1 MRRPDLREHVRRLP
15 REVAA
20 DRRHEGKEDA
30 LHEQCPDQEPHDRSH
45 LVAHDRADR
54 ESEAIR
60 YYDAAYRLGV
70 PAEDKRR
77 FYVGFGS
84 TLRNVGRADE
94 SVAVLAEAIAEDPGY
109 APFHAFLA
117 LALFS
122 SGHPREALATM
133 LGVALDVAKAGAFD
147 RYERALG
154 EYHRELLG
162 DASEPLM

>member
-1 MRRPDLREHVRRLP
+1 LRDAGKHEEHLAAARAL
-15 REVAA
+15 VAA
-20 DRRHEGKEDA
+20 
-30 LHEQCPDQEPHDRSH
+30 EPANV
-45 LVAHDRADR
+45 LAQLEAAIAHDRAER
-54 ESEAIR
+54 ESEAIG
-60 YYDAAYRLGV
+60 YYEAAYRLGV
-70 PAEDKRR
+70 PASEKHK

-94 SVAVLAEAIAEDPGY
+94 SVAVLAQAVADEPGY

-122 SGHPREALATM
+122 SGHPREALAAM
-133 LGVALDVAKAGAFD
+133 LGVALEVAKPGAFD

-162 DASEPLM
+162 DSVAPLM

>member
-1 MRRPDLREHVRRLP
+1 MTLAEVRALREAGKHDEHLAAARAL
-15 REVAA
+15 VA
-20 DRRHEGKEDA
+20 DE
-30 LHEQCPDQEPHDRSH
+30 PDNGGAQLEAAF
-45 LVAHDRADR
+45 AHDRADR
-54 ESEAIR
+54 EREAIR

-70 PAEDKRR
+70 PAEDKRV

>member
-1 MRRPDLREHVRRLP
+1 MTLAEVRALRDAGKHDEHL
-15 REVAA
+15 AA
-20 DRRHEGKEDA
+20 ARA
-30 LHEQCPDQEPHDRSH
+30 LAAAEPSNVEAQ
-45 LVAHDRADR
+45 LEAAYAHDRAER
-54 ESEAIR
+54 EREAIG

-70 PAEDKRR
+70 PASEKHA

-94 SVAVLAEAIAEDPGY
+94 SVAVLAQAVAEEPDY

-122 SGHPREALATM
+122 SGHPREALAAM
-133 LGVALDVAKAGAFD
+133 LGVALEAARPGAFD

-162 DASEPLM
+162 DTAAPLM

>member
-1 MRRPDLREHVRRLP
+1 MTPAEVRALREAGKHDEHLAAARAL
-15 REVAA
+15 VA
-20 DRRHEGKEDA
+20 DA
-30 LHEQCPDQEPHDRSH
+30 PMNVDAQIEAAY
-45 LVAHDRADR
+45 AHDRANR
-54 ESEAIR
+54 EREAIG
-60 YYDAAYRLGV
+60 YYDAAFRLGV
-70 PAEDKRR
+70 PTAEKRT

-94 SVAVLAEAIAEDPGY
+94 SVAVLAQAVAEDPGY

>member
-1 MRRPDLREHVRRLP
+1 MTLAEVRALRAAGKHDEHLAAARAL
-15 REVAA
+15 VAA
-20 DRRHEGKEDA
+20 
-30 LHEQCPDQEPHDRSH
+30 EPANGQAQ
-45 LVAHDRADR
+45 LEAAIAHDHADR
-54 ESEAIR
+54 EREAIG

-70 PAEDKRR
+70 PASEKRA

-94 SVAVLAEAIAEDPGY
+94 SVAVLAQAVAEDPGY

-122 SGHPREALATM
+122 SGHPREALAAM
-133 LGVALDVAKAGAFD
+133 LGVALEVAKAGAFD

-162 DASEPLM
+162 DTGEPLM